1 MAYTQQDLANIDS
14 CIAAGELTVEH
25 NGRRVTYRSTSELMQ
40 QREFIKSQID
50 NAAASASTTRRGAY
64 RVAFTTI
71 RE

>member
-1 MAYTQQDLANIDS
+1 MAYTQNDLNSIDA

-25 NGRRVTYRSTSELMQ
+25 NGRRVTYRSVPELMQ
-40 QREFIKSQID
+40 QREFIKTQID

>member
-1 MAYTQQDLANIDS
+1 MAYSQTDLDNIET

-25 NGRRVTYRSTSELMQ
+25 NGRRVTYRSTAELMQ
-40 QREFIKSQID
+40 QRAFIKAQID
-50 NAAASASTTRRGAY
+50 NAAASASTSRRGAY